1 MNQNPKK
8 VLIAIGFQPYPTLF
22 GGAVDVWERIVG
34 LVSLG
39 HIVDIVFTEKSKPSI
54 NDLNW
59 IQGIVNQVFFVQR
72 NNSWK
77 QLFSNQPLQV
87 LSRAA
92 FKNVS
97 FDATYDFV
105 ILEGEFCASII
116 DNPSLN
122 YNKLIVRIHND
133 ESYYFDQL
141 KESVTS
147 FKEKIYYSLEAPKIR
162 TYSKRVLDQ
171 ADRLWYISS
180 DEFKRSKYSSKSI
193 FLPVP
198 INDEF
203 IDFQSVHSNEVLFV
217 GSLFMPNNIFAL
229 DWFLTQIHPELI
241 SRENYKFVVVGAVK
255 SDEEK
260 DRILKKYAKFQKVE
274 FHFNEKNL
282 SVFYKKAKVF
292 INPMFHGSGVKIKS
306 VMALVNALPLVS
318 TTVGAEGIGL
328 TDDMFWK
335 ANDKQTF
342 LEALNEIFEL
352 PENQLQNKVDA
363 AQHFLKSNHYLK
375 VLNCEMNSL

>member
-39 HIVDIVFTEKSKPSI
+39 HIVDIVFTEKSKPAI

-105 ILEGEFCASII
+105 ILEGEFCAPII

-292 INPMFHGSGVKIKS
+292 VNPMFHGSGVKIKS

-342 LEALNEIFEL
+342 LEALIEIFEL

-363 AQHFLKSNHYLK
+363 AQYFLKSNHYLK